1 MSALDP
7 KKLNEKIVSL
17 RKVIKKAKV
26 HLFRHHSRAIL
37 KLKNSKNDAN
47 LPKIERLE
55 EELNV
60 IKNIKPDPLSKIAL
74 VNTKTKDELL
84 TNLKGKTPEERV
96 EAKLLFVPV
105 FEKEID
111 KFREQYPKWYQ
122 EVPFFLQRFGM
133 IAKERKV
140 KASGKDV
147 IVHN

>member
-1 MSALDP
+1 MSTLDP
-7 KKLNEKIVSL
+7 KKLNEKIISL

-26 HLFRHHSRAIL
+26 HLFRHHVRAIS
-37 KLKNSKNDAN
+37 KLKKLEKADNSV
-47 LPKIERLE
+47 KIGRLE
-55 EELNV
+55 EELNA
-60 IKNIKPDPLSKIAL
+60 IKNIKPDLFSKMAL
-74 VNTKTKDELL
+74 VNTKTKNELL

-111 KFREQYPKWYQ
+111 NFREKYPKWHQ

-133 IAKERKV
+133 IAKERKA
-140 KASGKDV
+140 KASGEET